1 MSDEGGG
8 SGRVKETTEAPAS
21 VSTSAPKVS
30 RLPEQLYA
38 ARMRARERWRRL
50 SITITVTL
58 ALLAFTGYMIIW
70 HTSVLGLDAVRVV
83 GQKTVPAQQ
92 VIAAA
97 GLRVGSPLAAADL
110 SGARDRVQRIPQIA
124 AASVSRD
131 WPHTV
136 VISVVERTA
145 AALIPDAGGYDVV
158 DASGVV
164 FGRAA
169 SALPGLTVIQVQ
181 GGADVKAAVVPG
193 ALAAL
198 KALPSDIAHRV
209 TGITA
214 SSPYSITLR
223 LSGGV
228 TVDWGGGDDAS
239 AKAQDLAALM
249 HVRKAVRY
257 DVSAPEA
264 PAMS

>member
-1 MSDEGGG
+1 VSDEGGG
-8 SGRVKETTEAPAS
+8 GGRVKETTEAPTAAS
-21 VSTSAPKVS
+21 SVS
-30 RLPEQLYA
+30 RLPAQLYA

-50 SITITVTL
+50 SVTVTVLL
-58 ALLAFTGYMIIW
+58 ALFAVAGYLVVW
-70 HTSVLGLDAVRVV
+70 HTSVLALDAVRVV

-97 GLRVGSPLAAADL
+97 GLRIGSPLASADL
-110 SGARDRVQRIPQIA
+110 AGARDRVQRIPQIA
-124 AASVSRD
+124 SASVSRD

-145 AALIPDAGGYDVV
+145 AALIPNGGGYDVV

-164 FGRAA
+164 FGRTVG
-169 SALPGLTVIQVQ
+169 ALPGLTVIQVQ

-249 HVRKAVRY
+249 RVRKAARY

>member
-1 MSDEGGG
+1 MSDLGGNG
-8 SGRVKETTEAPAS
+8 GRVKESAEAKAPAS
-21 VSTSAPKVS
+21 AVS
-30 RLPEQLYA
+30 RLPAQLYA

-50 SITITVTL
+50 SVTVTVML
-58 ALLAFTGYMIIW
+58 ALLAVAGYLIVW
-70 HTSVLGLDAVRVV
+70 HTSVLALDTVRVV

-92 VIAAA
+92 VVAAA
-97 GLRVGSPLAAADL
+97 GLRVGSPLASADL
-110 SGARDRVQRIPQIA
+110 TGARDRVQRIPQIA
-124 AASVSRD
+124 AADVSRD

-136 VISVVERTA
+136 VISIVERTA
-145 AALIPDAGGYDVV
+145 AALVPNGGGYDVV
-158 DASGVV
+158 DAGGVV
-164 FGRAA
+164 FGRTV

-198 KALPSDIAHRV
+198 KALPPDIAHRV

-249 HVRKAVRY
+249 RVRKAARY

>member
-1 MSDEGGG
+1 VSDEGGNG
-8 SGRVKETTEAPAS
+8 GRVKESTEAPAPA
-21 VSTSAPKVS
+21 SAVS
-30 RLPEQLYA
+30 RLPAQLYA

-50 SITITVTL
+50 SVTLTVLL
-58 ALLAFTGYMIIW
+58 ALLAVSGYLIIW
-70 HTSVLGLDAVRVV
+70 HTSVLALDTVRVV
-83 GQKTVPAQQ
+83 GQKTVAAQQ

-97 GLRVGSPLAAADL
+97 GLRVGSPLASADL
-110 SGARDRVQRIPQIA
+110 AGAKDRVQRIPQIA
-124 AASVSRD
+124 SADVSRD

-136 VISVVERTA
+136 VISIVERTA
-145 AALIPDAGGYDVV
+145 AALIPDGGGYDVV
-158 DASGVV
+158 DANGVV
-164 FGRAA
+164 FGRTAA
-169 SALPGLTVIQVQ
+169 ALPGLTVIQVQ

-198 KALPSDIAHRV
+198 RALPSDIAHRV

-239 AKAQDLAALM
+239 AKARDLTALM
-249 HVRKAVRY
+249 RVRKAVRY